1 MGVVLLLVHQVVQ
14 VEVAEQHL
22 ELQLAE
28 QQQQDKGTQVE
39 LVNHL
44 PFIEVVVEAVLLIL
58 VQMALLLE
66 TEQMA

>member
-1 MGVVLLLVHQVVQ
+1 
-14 VEVAEQHL
+14 
-22 ELQLAE
+22 
-28 QQQQDKGTQVE
+28 VE